1 MATINFTYDGK
12 EYTLGFNRRTAEALS
27 DSGFTLD
34 KYADDVV
41 GYRGRLFEG
50 SFAMNHRTT
59 NHATVTEI
67 WKHLPHKTDIMEALV
82 NMYVETVNT
91 IWAEPDEDDAKKV
104 EWEVVK

>member
-1 MATINFTYDGK
+1 MATIKFTYDGK

-50 SFAMNHRTT
+50 SFAMNHRAT

-82 NMYVETVNT
+82 NIYVEVVNT
-91 IWAEPDEDDAKKV
+91 IWEEPDESDEKKV